1 MSDIFVSYARPDEFM
16 AEQIVAALK
25 GVGHAVWRDDLL
37 PVHRAYAEVIEERL
51 RLAKAVIV
59 LWSPAAAASQ
69 WVRSEANRAR
79 EYNKLVQITLD
90 GALPPMPFD
99 QIQCAD
105 LRQWSG
111 ETAAPAWAKVMRSVA
126 VLVGEPGQAVDD
138 LQADD
143 AEPEDHVQ
151 SPLPQR
157 LAMVPPLPLVG
168 RDPEAAL
175 LDAAWES
182 AKSGEGR
189 VVLIGGEPG
198 IGKTR
203 LASDLA
209 RSAHAAGAT
218 VLFGHCD
225 EDVPTSYRPFS
236 EALRFYAAHVG
247 DSALRRHVRA
257 RGAGLLRLLPEL
269 RERLG
274 IGGVAERAIGGE
286 AERLLL
292 FEAVEGLLADASR
305 DAPVVLILDDLQWA
319 GASDLLLLKHLAS
332 TSAASRLLVLG
343 TFRESDVVPT
353 HILSPVLA
361 DLRREPAVMRMSLHG
376 IAADAVA
383 TLLQASGI
391 VTGAGDLAK
400 AIHASAAGNPFFVG
414 ELAHHLAQSGL
425 LATNEADVGT
435 TVPQSVREVVERRL
449 NRLSSNTVKV
459 LGTAAV
465 IGQQF
470 DLLVLEDV
478 VDDIDEDAIIDA
490 LDEST
495 SAALVAE
502 LPGGADCYRF
512 NHAIVRMALCEGL
525 SGARRR
531 RMHRRIGEALERR
544 AAGDP
549 SKSVDE
555 LAYHWSAAGDADK
568 ALRYLARAGEKAQRL
583 LAYESAIDY
592 FDRALALLVTDGEGD
607 TAQQCDLLVGLATAQ
622 RSAGII
628 AFRQTMMRA
637 AELARGMA
645 DARRLAITALGS
657 GHLNGLQ
664 WGNGVDSEL
673 VGLYSEAL
681 AALGDSDDHLRVRL
695 TGQLAIELRYGP
707 ERERRDALTTETIAL
722 ARRLNDP
729 ATLARALA
737 ARILSIESPM
747 TLDERL
753 SLTREFEDLTFDLSN
768 HGLATQAAHLRF
780 DALLQNG
787 DIEAAEQALLRCEAA
802 AARQRAPFFALF
814 PRVLRVMLALMRGD
828 ADAETQIGST
838 FQACSAV
845 GLPHAASIFGAQM
858 FELTVRRG
866 LVAPLIAQVR
876 MALATYPHVL
886 AYRTALIFAL
896 AEAGEVDEAR
906 TLLDGLAAEGFP
918 LPLDLTWASAVHLL
932 AEGSAAIGDP
942 RAAEALYPLLAPVAD
957 QVGMSVGAKCD
968 GALAHSAGLFAGLLG
983 DDKAAAAHF
992 DFAIALNDRIGAR
1005 PAAVASRRA
1014 YAALMSKSGRSTAA
1028 DIDAMLS
1035 FAEAEATALGLVNEQ
1050 AKIVA
1055 LRATVQ
1061 PSRVAA
1067 SA

>member
-1 MSDIFVSYARPDEFM
+1 MSDIFVSYARPDEIV

-25 GVGHAVWRDDLL
+25 RAGHSVWRDDLL

-79 EYNKLVQITLD
+79 EYGKLVQIALD

-105 LRQWSG
+105 LRQWLG
-111 ETAAPAWAKVMRSVA
+111 DTAAPGWDKVMRSIA
-126 VLVGEPGQAVDD
+126 ALVGERGQVASE
-138 LQADD
+138 
-143 AEPEDHVQ
+143 AEPEDAGYVQ
-151 SPLPQR
+151 PPLPQR
-157 LAMVPPLPLVG
+157 LAALPALPLVG
-168 RDPEAAL
+168 RDPEIAS
-175 LDAAWES
+175 LDTAWES
-182 AKSGEGR
+182 VQSGAGR
-189 VVLIGGEPG
+189 IVLIGGEPG

-203 LASDLA
+203 LASDLS

-247 DSALRRHVRA
+247 DAALHRHLRA
-257 RGAGLLRLLPEL
+257 RGQGLLRLLPEL

-274 IGGVAERAIGGE
+274 MSGGGDSAIGGE

-305 DAPVVLILDDLQWA
+305 AAPVVLVLDDLQWA

-332 TSAASRLLVLG
+332 ATAALRLLVLG
-343 TFRESDVVPT
+343 TFRESDVMPT

-361 DLRREPAVMRMSLHG
+361 DLRREPVVTRMSLDG
-376 IAADAVA
+376 IGADAVA
-383 TLLQASGI
+383 KLLEASGI
-391 VTGAGDLAK
+391 DTAADRLAETV
-400 AIHASAAGNPFFVG
+400 HASTAGNPFFVG
-414 ELAHHLAQSGL
+414 ELAHHLAEGGKLS
-425 LATNEADVGT
+425 AADESDAAA
-435 TVPQSVREVVERRL
+435 TVPESVREVVDRRL
-449 NRLSSNTVKV
+449 HRLAPNTVKL

-478 VDDIDEDAIIDA
+478 VDEIDEDAILDA
-490 LDEST
+490 LDEGT
-495 SAALVAE
+495 SAALIAE
-502 LPGGADCYRF
+502 LPGVADCYRF

-544 AAGDP
+544 AGGDP
-549 SKSVDE
+549 SKCVDE
-555 LAYHWSAAGDADK
+555 LAYHWSAACDAEK
-568 ALRYLARAGEKAQRL
+568 ALLYLVRAGEKAQRA

-592 FDRALALLVTDGEGD
+592 FTRALALIETDGAGD
-607 TAQQCDLLVGLATAQ
+607 TAQRCDLLIGLATAQ

-628 AFRQTMMRA
+628 AFRQTMTRA
-637 AELARGMA
+637 ADLARALG
-645 DARRLAITALGS
+645 DAHRLATAALGS

-664 WGNGVDSEL
+664 WGNGVDGGL
-673 VGLYSEAL
+673 VALYAEAL
-681 AALGDSDDHLRVRL
+681 ATLGDSDDHLRVRL
-695 TGQLAIELRYGP
+695 TGQLAIELRYGS
-707 ERERRDALTTETIAL
+707 ERERRDALTTEAIML
-722 ARRLNDP
+722 ARRLDDP

-753 SLTREFEDLTFDLSN
+753 ALTRELEDLTFGLGN

-802 AARQRAPFFALF
+802 AAQQRAPFFALF
-814 PRVLRVMLALMRGD
+814 PQVLRAMLALMRGD
-828 ADAETQIGST
+828 ADAEARIGTT

-866 LVAPLIAQVR
+866 LVVPLIAQVR
-876 MALATYPHVL
+876 AALATYPHVL

-896 AEAGEVDEAR
+896 GEAGEAEEAR
-906 TLLDGLAAEGFP
+906 ALLDDLAAEGFP

-932 AEGSAAIGDP
+932 AEGSAAIDDR

-983 DDKAAAAHF
+983 DHDAAAAHF
-992 DFAIALNDRIGAR
+992 DDAIALNDRIGAR
-1005 PAAVASRRA
+1005 PAATASRRA
-1014 YAALMSKSGRSTAA
+1014 YAGLMLKTGRGAA
-1028 DIDAMLS
+1028 TEIDAMLVP
-1035 FAEAEATALGLVNEQ
+1035 AGAEATALGLINEQ
-1050 AKIVA
+1050 AKIA
-1055 LRATVQ
+1055 TLRRMTL
-1061 PSRVAA
+1061 PSPAA
-1067 SA
+1067 VNA